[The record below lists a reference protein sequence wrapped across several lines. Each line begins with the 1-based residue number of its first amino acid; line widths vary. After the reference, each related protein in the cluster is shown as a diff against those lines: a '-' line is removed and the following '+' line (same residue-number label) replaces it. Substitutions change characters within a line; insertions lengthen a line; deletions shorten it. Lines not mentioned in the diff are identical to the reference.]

1 MGHRLVR
8 EGPKGKAR
16 SSSATVILVEQLGWE
31 LQTHRDGRGCCLLRV
46 ASQARQ
52 QGLLSPVLPR
62 SS

>member
-8 EGPKGKAR
+8 EGPKGEAR

-52 QGLLSPVLPR
+52 QGLLSPVFPR